1 MTFEGALGFAL
12 IEGQL
17 SHCTSDSSPQH
28 LLLQAMMTMKMMMM
42 MMMMTMK
49 MRKIK
54 LISFAVW
61 VYHFNCVVD
70 WLSTLLILFETNKQ
84 TQQLNHYIVV
94 RAPSSSLRIHRVL
107 KMDFDTTCHFY
118 SITVFSQSLLWYDL
132 QLLSMTDR
140 KENE

>member
-1 MTFEGALGFAL
+1 MTFEGALGFTL

-28 LLLQAMMTMKMMMM
+28 LLLQAMMTMKMMMMM

-84 TQQLNHYIVV
+84 TQQLNHYIV
-94 RAPSSSLRIHRVL
+94 RAPSSLRIHRLL

-118 SITVFSQSLLWYDL
+118 SITVYSQSLLWYDL
-132 QLLSMTDR
+132 QQLSMTDR